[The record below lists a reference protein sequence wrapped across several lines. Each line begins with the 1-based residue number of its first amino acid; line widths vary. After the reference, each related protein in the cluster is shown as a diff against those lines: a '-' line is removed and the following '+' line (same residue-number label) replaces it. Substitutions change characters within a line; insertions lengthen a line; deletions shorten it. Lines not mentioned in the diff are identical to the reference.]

1 MQLLGEGATSGAV
14 FFSIGRFSEA
24 LTEYENDE
32 NHTPSTCTSKGEE
45 GSTGSTD
52 AASLRG
58 GKASI
63 SAVSN
68 PKAVYAACNRAAA
81 KVELEMYRSCLHD
94 CDEAIRMEPL
104 CLRAHLLKG

>member
-1 MQLLGEGATSGAV
+1 MQVLGEGAASGAV
-14 FFSIGRFSEA
+14 FFSAGRFSEA

-32 NHTPSTCTSKGEE
+32 NHTPSMCTGEVE
-45 GSTGSTD
+45 VGSTD
-52 AASLRG
+52 AASLRP

-63 SAVSN
+63 SAISN
-68 PKAVYAACNRAAA
+68 PRAVYTACNRAAA

>member
-1 MQLLGEGATSGAV
+1 MHVLGGGATSGAV

-32 NHTPSTCTSKGEE
+32 NHTRSMCTGEVEE
-45 GSTGSTD
+45 GSND
-52 AASLRG
+52 AASLRP
-58 GKASI
+58 GKAPI
-63 SAVSN
+63 SGISN

>member
-1 MQLLGEGATSGAV
+1 MQLLEGGATSGAV

-32 NHTPSTCTSKGEE
+32 NHTPSTCTSEGEE
-45 GSTGSTD
+45 GSTAD

>member
-1 MQLLGEGATSGAV
+1 MHVLGGGATSGAV
-14 FFSIGRFSEA
+14 YFSSGRFSEA

-32 NHTPSTCTSKGEE
+32 NHTPSTCSSGE
-45 GSTGSTD
+45 
-52 AASLRG
+52 A

-63 SAVSN
+63 SAISTS
-68 PKAVYAACNRAAA
+68 KAMYAACNRAAA

-104 CLRAHLLKG
+104 CLRAYLLKG